1 MAKAPQNYKEMSDE
15 QLIKSIAD
23 SDNAAFKELF
33 NRYYKILLGT
43 SINLLKAIDP
53 AKDVVQDVFLQ
64 LWKNREKTNI
74 NSSVLNYLKRAVIN
88 TSLNQIQ
95 RNKRFEDEE
104 VLLQFEG
111 DEKDGEEILENE
123 DLQKI
128 MKLALLKVP
137 EKSRIIFILKRQEGL
152 SLKEI
157 SEKLEISPK
166 TVENQI
172 TKALKIL
179 KESLAPYYQK
189 YNNSS

>member
-1 MAKAPQNYKEMSDE
+1 MSDE
-15 QLIKSIAD
+15 QLILAIAD
-23 SDNAAFKELF
+23 SDNSAFRELF
-33 NRYYKILLGT
+33 DRYYKILLGT
-43 SINLLKAIDP
+43 SINLLKTVDP
-53 AKDVVQDVFLQ
+53 AKDVVQDVFFQ
-64 LWKNREKTNI
+64 LWKNREKTEVKT
-74 NSSVLNYLKRAVIN
+74 SLLNYLKRAVIN
-88 TSLNQIQ
+88 SSLNQIQ

-128 MKLALLKVP
+128 MELALLKVP
-137 EKSRIIFILKRQEGL
+137 EKCRIVFILKRQEGL

-179 KESLAPYYQK
+179 KECLAPYYQK